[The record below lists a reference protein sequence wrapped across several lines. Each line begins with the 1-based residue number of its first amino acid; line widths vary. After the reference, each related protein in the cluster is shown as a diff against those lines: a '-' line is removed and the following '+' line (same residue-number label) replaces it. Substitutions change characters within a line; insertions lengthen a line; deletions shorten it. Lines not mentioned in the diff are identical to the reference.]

1 MAELGTTA
9 YDDDM
14 QNSILQTQFVLSPSA
29 APVERHGAVDLHL
42 PSRDGSHP
50 AVVVVH
56 GVPLPPGVPDPR
68 EWPIY
73 RGYGALLAEQGVV
86 AALPSLPVETPAD
99 LPVAAE
105 QLRAAVELVRADPRV
120 DQDRLVLW
128 FFSGAGLLLGD
139 WLRDPPSWLRGL
151 AATYP
156 LLAPL
161 PGWVVDARFRPVDA
175 LDAVADVPPLVLTR
189 AGRDRPE
196 VVSATDAFMA
206 VATRRGTPV
215 RVVDVP
221 DGRHGF
227 DMLDHTEQ
235 SRDAVRT
242 ARDAILTMLT
252 ATRSHS

>member
-1 MAELGTTA
+1 MK
-9 YDDDM
+9 
-14 QNSILQTQFVLSPSA
+14 NSILQTQFVLSPSP

-42 PSRDGSHP
+42 PSQAGSRP

-56 GVPLPPGVPDPR
+56 GVPLPPGIPDPR
-68 EWPIY
+68 EWPVY
-73 RGYGALLAEQGVV
+73 RGYGAFLAEQVV

-105 QLRAAVELVRADPRV
+105 QLRAAVEQVRADPRV
-120 DQDRLVLW
+120 DPDRLVLW
-128 FFSGAGLLLGD
+128 FFSGSGLLLGD
-139 WLRDPPSWLRGL
+139 WLRDPPSWLCGL

-175 LDAVADVPPLVLTR
+175 LDAAAGVPPLVLTR

-196 VVSATDAFMA
+196 VVAATDAFMA

-221 DGRHGF
+221 DAGHGF

-242 ARDAILTMLT
+242 ARDAILTMVT
-252 ATRSHS
+252 AARSRS